1 MPGPP
6 VGACCY
12 GTVCVAGLTGNQ
24 CVTTGGF
31 WQGPNSNC
39 TSSPCAPPP
48 PPPEPPPPPPPNT
61 IVINNIPL
69 KAFTQYQ
76 QGRRNAIIITLQYPP
91 QIGQSVR
98 LVREQLSPPPG
109 SSPIINTNI
118 RHIIENDNFLNSKQY
133 YTLEFTL

>member
-1 MPGPP
+1 
-6 VGACCY
+6 
-12 GTVCVAGLTGNQ
+12 
-24 CVTTGGF
+24 
-31 WQGPNSNC
+31 
-39 TSSPCAPPP
+39 
-48 PPPEPPPPPPPNT
+48 
-61 IVINNIPL
+61 VINNIPL